1 MLSLL
6 FAYAQNIWVLLLNVI
21 MGIKDWSFLGQ
32 ILCAKWHSQIPSLSL
47 FPGYAEKKYFFT
59 MYYLSILESA
69 LAVGWSFVVFSF
81 INFKYYFVK
90 ESNCQSD

>member
-47 FPGYAEKKYFFT
+47 FPGSMQKKNIFLLCT
-59 MYYLSILESA
+59 TYLFLSQHLR
-69 LAVGWSFVVFSF
+69 LVGVLWCLVSSTLN
-81 INFKYYFVK
+81 ITL
-90 ESNCQSD
+90 